1 MNLVKTPLRISYV
14 GGGTDFPSF
23 YSQNEGCGV
32 IAAAIN
38 QYVYIYS
45 HQLSP
50 IAKEKIR
57 FTYRETESVNF
68 ISDLKHPV
76 MREMLK
82 FSNWEQRTNFG
93 TFSDLPSGVGLGGSS
108 SFAVGLAHLI
118 SQSDSNQVTPTYL
131 AELAVH
137 IERVVLKE
145 AGGVQDQYVAAF
157 GGFRKYNFTPKKVE
171 VSQHIKNHEFMS
183 YLEKRQM
190 MIWLD
195 ETRFSEKHAAVTEAE
210 IKNSNAYLKET
221 VDLFQDTSKI
231 FSSENSASKVF
242 EILKDAVK
250 IGWSYKK
257 KFTGELTVSAKLVE
271 IVLNKFPDIGYKL
284 CGAGGSGFMLVL
296 AEPDELE
303 NIKNSLVGY
312 SFVIPSISINGSTLQ
327 QLA

>member
-1 MNLVKTPLRISYV
+1 MKLVKTPLRISYV

-23 YSQNEGCGV
+23 YSENEGCGV

-57 FTYRETESVNF
+57 FTYRETESVNS
-68 ISDLKHPV
+68 ISELKHPV
-76 MREMLK
+76 MREMLRMC
-82 FSNWEQRTNFG
+82 NWDKRTNFG

-118 SQSDSNQVTPTYL
+118 SHGNPNQVIPQNL

-137 IERVVLKE
+137 VERVVLME

-157 GGFRKYNFTPKKVE
+157 GGFRKYDFKIDKVE
-171 VSQHIKNHEFMS
+171 VSQHLADTDFDS

-190 MIWLD
+190 LIWLG
-195 ETRFSEKHAAVTEAE
+195 ETRFSKKHAAVTEAE
-210 IKNSNAYLKET
+210 IQNSNSYLMDT
-221 VDLFQDTSKI
+221 IDLFQDTSQI
-231 FSSENSASKVF
+231 FSNNYSAPQVF
-242 EILKDAVK
+242 EKMRDAVK

-257 KFTGELTVSAKLVE
+257 KFTGELNESAKLIE
-271 IVLNKFPDIGYKL
+271 IELRKFPNIGYKL

-296 AEPDELE
+296 AEPDVLE
-303 NIKNSLVGY
+303 EIRNTLTGY
-312 SFVIPSISINGSTLQ
+312 SFIHPRISIEGSTLQ
-327 QLA
+327 ELV

>member
-23 YSQNEGCGV
+23 YTRNEGCGV
-32 IAAAIN
+32 IASAIN
-38 QYVYIYS
+38 QFVYIYS

-50 IAKEKIR
+50 IAKEQIR
-57 FTYRETESVNF
+57 FTYRETESVNL

-76 MREMLK
+76 MREMLR
-82 FSNWEQRTNFG
+82 FCNWEKQTNFG

-118 SQSDSNQVTPTYL
+118 THSNSDQVTPQVL
-131 AELAVH
+131 ADLAVH
-137 IERVVLKE
+137 VERIVLME

-157 GGFRKYNFTPKKVE
+157 GGFRKYNFTSEKVE
-171 VSQHIKNHEFMS
+171 VSEHIKNSEFMS

-190 MIWLD
+190 LIWLE
-195 ETRFSEKHAAVTEAE
+195 ETRFSERHAAVTEAE
-210 IKNSNAYLKET
+210 INNSNSYLKET

-231 FSSENSASKVF
+231 FSNEYSASKVF
-242 EILKDAVK
+242 EILRDAVK

-257 KFTGELTVSAKLVE
+257 KFTGELNESAKMVE
-271 IVLNKFPDIGYKL
+271 IVLSKFPDIGYKL

-296 AEPDELE
+296 AEPDVLE

-312 SFVIPSISINGSTLQ
+312 SFVNPRISINGSILQ
-327 QLA
+327 QLT